1 MAVWDGRLTGDV
13 SYKSLLGCRFHALN
27 AYLKG
32 RETALFSKSFLGDV
46 FMPLMYILWA
56 METALFSKSFL
67 GDVFMPLMCI
77 LRAGKRHF
85 FLKASWATF
94 SRPYC
99 VF

>member
-46 FMPLMYILWA
+46 FMPLMRIL
-56 METALFSKSFL
+56 SKSFL
-67 GDVFMPLMCI
+67 GDVFMPLMYI
-77 LRAGKRHF
+77 LWAWKRRF
-85 FLKASWATF
+85 FLKAS
-94 SRPYC
+94 
-99 VF
+99 

>member
-1 MAVWDGRLTGDV
+1 VAVWDGRLTGDV

-46 FMPLMYILWA
+46 FLPLMYILWA
-56 METALFSKSFL
+56 
-67 GDVFMPLMCI
+67 
-77 LRAGKRHF
+77 GKRRF

-94 SRPYC
+94 SCP
-99 VF
+99 